1 MLRFALFV
9 LLNAV
14 LFIRPSE
21 LIPGLEEAK
30 LYEAAII
37 AATVAAAGPL
47 LRVLHPQRLSSQP
60 HLVFVFGLLAAV
72 ALSHLSHLKFGEAVA
87 SGVKFAKVAL
97 YFLLV
102 VVNLDTRPKFRA
114 FLIVLAGMMM
124 VQVGLGLAQFLGLAD
139 LPAFAA
145 YSQREYNPVTGEMT
159 VLPRLCGCGIF
170 HDPNDLCVL
179 LAVSSVLCL
188 SVLWERRLGVGRFV
202 ALGPLAV
209 FVAAIPLTHSRGGLV
224 ALLAAFAS
232 LVVSAIG
239 PVRGLLLFGVAAA
252 ALLGT
257 VGGRMTRFE
266 VDNADDTSQHRIR
279 AWSDGLVEFRSQPL
293 FGIGHG
299 TYPDLAGLVAHNSF
313 VEAFTELGWFG
324 GGCFVALFAYSLYAL
339 RRLRH
344 ADEFAR
350 AGSLCRFRPFAVAL
364 VVSLAAGLF
373 SLSRIDVQPTYTVFG
388 IVTAYLGLV
397 EERVPGLVP
406 PLTLRLTLALAGV
419 ATVSL
424 LALNLF
430 VISMVRW
437 S

>member
-1 MLRFALFV
+1 MLRFALFL

-30 LYEAAII
+30 LYEAAILL
-37 AATVAAAGPL
+37 ATVAAAGPL
-47 LRVLHPQRLSSQP
+47 LRLLNPQRISSQP
-60 HLVFVFGLLAAV
+60 HLAFVFGLLAAV
-72 ALSHLSHLKFGEAVA
+72 ALSHLSHLKFSEALA
-87 SGVKFAKVAL
+87 SGMKFAKVAL

-102 VVNLDTRPKFRA
+102 VVNLDTRQRFQV
-114 FLIVLAGMMM
+114 FLVSVGGMMM
-124 VQVGLGLAQFLGLAD
+124 VQVGFGLAQFFGLAD

-145 YSQREYNPVTGEMT
+145 YAQREYDPVTGEMT

-188 SVLWERRLGVGRFV
+188 YVLWERRLGVGRFLAV
-202 ALGPLAV
+202 GPLVV

-239 PVRGLLLFGVAAA
+239 PVRGLLIFGVASAV
-252 ALLGT
+252 LLGT

-279 AWSDGLVEFRSQPL
+279 AWSDGLLEFRSQPL

-299 TYPDLAGLVAHNSF
+299 TYPDLAGLCAHNSF

-324 GGCFVALFAYSLYAL
+324 GGCFVALFAYGLYAL
-339 RRLRH
+339 RRLRQQG
-344 ADEFAR
+344 EFAHV
-350 AGSLCRFRPFAVAL
+350 GSLCRFRPFAVAL

-406 PLTLRLTLALAGV
+406 PLTPRMTLALAGV
-419 ATVSL
+419 ATVAL
-424 LALNLF
+424 VALNLF
-430 VISMVRW
+430 VVSMVRW